1 MKKEKMIFNYDYLNK
16 KIKDYL
22 KYYDLEL
29 EDLAIKIGMTE
40 KTLKRTLNNERSFY
54 LNEMEELII
63 ILPIKQDKINK
74 AFFNIINKDEVLKD
88 ITPLKDDKGGVINE

>member
-40 KTLKRTLNNERSFY
+40 RTLKRTLNNERSFY
-54 LNEMEELII
+54 LNEMEELIRV
-63 ILPIKQDKINK
+63 LPIKQDKINK
-74 AFFNIINKDEVLKD
+74 TFFNIINKDEVLKD

>member
-54 LNEMEELII
+54 LNEMEELIRV
-63 ILPIKQDKINK
+63 LPIKQDKINK

>member
-40 KTLKRTLNNERSFY
+40 RTLKRTLNNERSFY
-54 LNEMEELII
+54 LNEMEELIRV
-63 ILPIKQDKINK
+63 LPIKQDKINK